1 MTENK
6 LVYVPETKSTSDEW
20 GQSGRGHWTK
30 NQAGNSLY
38 TRLIN
43 ALNKIKRSTA
53 NEGRVVEY
61 ELVPTGKIY
70 YSESEKV

>member
-1 MTENK
+1 MADNK
-6 LVYVPETKSTSDEW
+6 LVYIPETKRTSEEW
-20 GQSGRGHWTK
+20 GASGSGYWTK

-43 ALNKIKRSTA
+43 ALNKINR
-53 NEGRVVEY
+53 NQRDEGRVVEY

-70 YSESEKV
+70 YSEDKN